1 MLGDRPGPTPRV
13 KLRYLTGTRGKIIDL
28 LRRSHLTA
36 NEIAARL
43 DLTHNAVRG
52 HLTVLQREGL
62 IREGGSRRSSTR
74 PAVVYALVPEAEA
87 IFSRAYVPFVAHLVR
102 VLQDRLDQKELDA
115 VMRSVGR
122 GLASD
127 WPRAQG
133 DLLQRVEAAAGLLE
147 DLGALNEIERL
158 DGGFVIRGYGCLL
171 SQAVHR
177 RPEVCRA
184 MESLLTELVEAP
196 VRECCERGGERP
208 RCCFEIATSGGSVG
222 SRPAEQVAGKRGRR
236 GRRTL

>member
-1 MLGDRPGPTPRV
+1 MLGDKPRPTPRV
-13 KLRYLTGTRGKIIDL
+13 KLGSLRGTRGKIIDL
-28 LRRSHLTA
+28 LRRSGLTA

-52 HLTVLQREGL
+52 HLATLQREGL

-87 IFSRAYVPFVAHLVR
+87 IFSRAYIPFVAHLVR
-102 VLQDRLDQKELDA
+102 ILQERLEQEELDN
-115 VMRSVGR
+115 VMRMVGR

-127 WPRAQG
+127 WPRVRG
-133 DLLQRVEAAAGLLE
+133 DLPQRVEAAAALLE

-184 MESLLTELVEAP
+184 MESLLAELVQAP
-196 VRECCERGGERP
+196 VRECCDRGGERP
-208 RCCFEIATSGGSVG
+208 RCCFEIAGSGGSAAQG
-222 SRPAEQVAGKRGRR
+222 ARKRPRGGER
-236 GRRTL
+236 

>member
-1 MLGDRPGPTPRV
+1 MPAPRV
-13 KLRYLTGTRGKIIDL
+13 KLGSLKGTRGKIVDL
-28 LRRSHLTA
+28 LRRSDLTA

-52 HLTVLQREGL
+52 HLAALQHEGL
-62 IREGGSRRSSTR
+62 VREGGSRRSSTR
-74 PAVVYALVPEAEA
+74 PAVVYALAPAADA

-102 VLQDRLDQKELDA
+102 ILEEKLDRKELDD
-115 VMRSVGR
+115 VMRMVGR

-127 WPRAQG
+127 WPRVHG
-133 DLLQRVEAAAGLLE
+133 DLPQRVEAAAGLLE

-184 MESLLTELVEAP
+184 MESLLAELVQAA
-196 VRECCERGGERP
+196 VRECCDRTGERP
-208 RCCFEIATSGGSVG
+208 QCCFEIGATGGS
-222 SRPAEQVAGKRGRR
+222 AAQGRR
-236 GRRTL
+236 KRPGGGAR